1 MSNQFLSPEWID
13 EVRRIKATHE
23 GTPIDQDGLVV
34 NATITGVPFGDGTLE
49 MHSAHGPVIGWEPG
63 HVPDPD
69 FTLTVGYHLAREM
82 VLDRTFELLEQAVN
96 ADQITVSGDRSAF
109 RAWWQ
114 SRVGNPDAVVLDDQ
128 VRSVTS

>member
-13 EVRRIKATHE
+13 EVRRIKVTHE

-49 MHSAHGPVIGWEPG
+49 VHSARGPVIGWEPG
-63 HVPDPD
+63 HVADPA
-69 FTLTVGYHLAREM
+69 FSLTVGYHLAREM
-82 VLDRTFELLEQAVN
+82 VLDRSFDVLEQALN
-96 ADQITVSGDRSAF
+96 AGQITVSGDGSAF
-109 RAWWQ
+109 REWWQ